1 MAAQR
6 LKLRRAAQKKAPKDT
21 TLLLVS
27 MIDIFTILV
36 FFLMANLSEVE
47 VLQISSNIKLPD
59 SASKSRPKVELMV
72 LVDHDDILVQG
83 KKVARVSDIATTG
96 TALVAGLRAELQDQ
110 ALRIGAMP
118 EAGYDITVMGD
129 KTIPY
134 WVLKKIIMTC
144 QDADFAHISLAV
156 NKIETPNPTAEA
168 GIAAARAMPSF
179 GDPS

>member
-6 LKLRRAAQKKAPKDT
+6 IKLRRKALKKNAGKDT

-59 SASKSRPKVELMV
+59 SASKSKPKVELMV
-72 LVDHDDILVQG
+72 LVNHDDILVQG
-83 KKVARVSDIATTG
+83 QKVARVSEIATSG
-96 TALVAGLRAELQDQ
+96 KALIDGLRSELHAQAE
-110 ALRIGAMP
+110 RIGPVP

-129 KTIPY
+129 KSIPY
-134 WVLKKIIMTC
+134 WVLKQIIMTC
-144 QDADFAHISLAV
+144 
-156 NKIETPNPTAEA
+156 
-168 GIAAARAMPSF
+168 
-179 GDPS
+179 

>member
-47 VLQISSNIKLPD
+47 VLQISSNTKLPD
-59 SASKSRPKVELMV
+59 SASKSRPKIELMV

-83 KKVARVSDIATTG
+83 KKVAHVSDLAESG
-96 TALVAGLRAELQDQ
+96 GALVDGL
-110 ALRIGAMP
+110 
-118 EAGYDITVMGD
+118 
-129 KTIPY
+129 
-134 WVLKKIIMTC
+134 
-144 QDADFAHISLAV
+144 
-156 NKIETPNPTAEA
+156 
-168 GIAAARAMPSF
+168 
-179 GDPS
+179 

>member
-6 LKLRRAAQKKAPKDT
+6 LKLRRKAQKKNAGKDT

-59 SASKSRPKVELMV
+59 SASKSKPKVELMV

-96 TALVAGLRAELQDQ
+96 ASIVAGLRAELRDQ
-110 ALRIGAMP
+110 AVRIGTMP

-134 WVLKKIIMTC
+134 WVLKQIIMTC
-144 QDADFAHISLAV
+144 QEAEFAHVSLAV
-156 NKIETPNPTAEA
+156 NKIETPNPTAEL
-168 GIAAARAMPSF
+168 AATQAPAIVGGPS
-179 GDPS
+179 

>member
-59 SASKSRPKVELMV
+59 SASKQRPKIELMV

-83 KKVARVSDIATTG
+83 KKVARVSDIAESG
-96 TALVAGLRAELQDQ
+96 AAVVDGLRNELRDQ
-110 ALRIGAMP
+110 ASRIGPMP
-118 EAGYDITVMGD
+118 DAGYDITVMGD

-134 WVLKKIIMTC
+134 WVLKKIMMTC

-156 NKIETPNPTAEA
+156 NKIETPNPKPDGGLAAMQTTAA
-168 GIAAARAMPSF
+168 GDRS
-179 GDPS
+179 

>member
-6 LKLRRAAQKKAPKDT
+6 LKLRRTAQKKAPKDT

-59 SASKSRPKVELMV
+59 SASKSRPKIELMV

-83 KKVARVSDIATTG
+83 KKVARVSDLAASG
-96 TALVAGLRAELQDQ
+96 TALVAGLRSELQEQ
-110 ALRIGAMP
+110 ASHIGPMP

-134 WVLKKIIMTC
+134 WVLKKIMMTC

-156 NKIETPNPTAEA
+156 NKIETPNPKPDA
-168 GIAAARAMPSF
+168 GVAVTQATGSVRGRS
-179 GDPS
+179 

>member
-6 LKLRRAAQKKAPKDT
+6 IKLRRKAQKKNAGKDT

-59 SASKSRPKVELMV
+59 SASKSKPKIELMV

-83 KKVARVSDIATTG
+83 KKVARVSEIATSG
-96 TALVAGLRAELQDQ
+96 TSLIAGLRSELREQ
-110 ALRIGAMP
+110 AGRIGPMP

-134 WVLKKIIMTC
+134 WVLKQIIMTC
-144 QDADFAHISLAV
+144 QDADFAHVSLAV
-156 NKIETPNPTAEA
+156 NKIETPNPKPEL
-168 GIAAARAMPSF
+168 AATQANVAVGGS
-179 GDPS
+179 S

>member
-59 SASKSRPKVELMV
+59 SASKSKPKVELMV

-83 KKVARVSDIATTG
+83 KRVARVSDIAESGTT
-96 TALVAGLRAELQDQ
+96 LVAGLRAELRDQ
-110 ALRIGAMP
+110 ALRLGTMP

-134 WVLKKIIMTC
+134 WVLKRILMTC
-144 QDADFAHISLAV
+144 QDVDFAHISLAV
-156 NKIETPNPTAEA
+156 NKIETPNPKPDG
-168 GIAAARAMPSF
+168 GIAATQSMPNV